1 MALLAAASLT
11 TLLPAAA
18 LAQAEDAA
26 PAAEAAGDD
35 GAIIVTARR
44 RDESILETPIA
55 VSVARGEE
63 LRRNE
68 FAPAQDLVQPT
79 PGLTAPTGSLG
90 WLGQSRRPSRFA
102 LHGPDRTD

>member
-1 MALLAAASLT
+1 MSLLAAASLT

-55 VSVARGEE
+55 VSVASGEE
-63 LRRNE
+63 LRSNDVAL
-68 FAPAQDLVQPT
+68 APDLVKLT
-79 PGLTAPTGSLG
+79 PGRSEERRGGKEGVSTCRLRGS
-90 WLGQSRRPSRFA
+90 PY
-102 LHGPDRTD
+102 P